1 MRAQIFFI
9 MNLVFTALSAASLM
23 ILTIT
28 DPGAVLPSFIGG
40 AVNALKLSLTLFGS
54 YSFWLSA
61 IKIYE
66 QCGITEKLKKIF
78 KPIIKRLY
86 PDESEKTL
94 THISTNVA
102 ANFIGA
108 GGAATPEGLKA
119 AESIAHRKNKV
130 MLVVMNAT
138 AFQVIPAT
146 VVAMRSAY
154 GATEDIILP
163 SVIAAAITSLSALT
177 LTKIFVR

>member
-28 DPGAVLPSFIGG
+28 DPGAVLPSFTGG

-66 QCGITEKLKKIF
+66 QCGITEK
-78 KPIIKRLY
+78 
-86 PDESEKTL
+86 
-94 THISTNVA
+94 
-102 ANFIGA
+102 
-108 GGAATPEGLKA
+108 
-119 AESIAHRKNKV
+119 
-130 MLVVMNAT
+130 
-138 AFQVIPAT
+138 
-146 VVAMRSAY
+146 
-154 GATEDIILP
+154 
-163 SVIAAAITSLSALT
+163 
-177 LTKIFVR
+177 